1 MAEISVNSQY
11 AYTIGIL
18 GDFSGGTAPVGAIA
32 PHPVA
37 ISTST
42 GLTGNTVTDLS
53 AITLGGF
60 NGLNN

>member
-1 MAEISVNSQY
+1 MANINVNVQY
-11 AYTIGIL
+11 DYSIAIL
-18 GDFSGGTAPVGAIA
+18 GNVSGGTYLNPANTVA

-37 ISTST
+37 VVGS
-42 GLTGNTVTDLS
+42 GNTVTDLS

>member
-1 MAEISVNSQY
+1 MANINVNVQY
-11 AYTIGIL
+11 DYSAQIL
-18 GDFSGGTAPVGAIA
+18 GNVSGGTYFVPANLAA

-37 ISTST
+37 VVGS
-42 GLTGNTVTDLS
+42 GDTVTDLS